1 MTLLLESI
9 VWIVYLEIKLEAI
22 GQMNKSGGVLK
33 IAQSLIIWDWGR
45 PNLPLA
51 IHVYA
56 CCDKY

>member
-33 IAQSLIIWDWGR
+33 IAPSLII
-45 PNLPLA
+45 
-51 IHVYA
+51 
-56 CCDKY
+56 